1 MPINWTRIRSR
12 FERGDL
18 SDGTANDRRTR
29 DAAMKFCDFL
39 VKASEEEASDER
51 YFINEFFL
59 TLNKTSG
66 EVPLGVRVTPET
78 RLRTH

>member
-1 MPINWTRIRSR
+1 
-12 FERGDL
+12 
-18 SDGTANDRRTR
+18 
-29 DAAMKFCDFL
+29 MKFCDFL